1 MGRLR
6 IALPLKQNLRD
17 YKDIMKTLDIVLASA
32 SPRRK
37 EILETL
43 GVPFRII
50 VSDAEEN
57 VSPALAPDEFV
68 MKTAMEKC
76 EAVKLSLITD
86 GTLSENTLI
95 IACDTVVV
103 YEGFIIGKPKDEA
116 HAILTLGM
124 LSDSW
129 HAVFS
134 GLAVY
139 YRGRTALRAA
149 RTDVKFR
156 EVSEAEIHA
165 YVESGEPMG
174 KAGSYAIQMKGAAF
188 VERIEGE
195 FNNVV
200 GLPVATLLSLLR
212 EEFGITL
219 LDVAK
224 Y

>member
-1 MGRLR
+1 
-6 IALPLKQNLRD
+6 
-17 YKDIMKTLDIVLASA
+17 MKKLDIVLASA

-43 GVPFRII
+43 GIPFRIV

-57 VSPALAPDEFV
+57 ASPELAPEEFV
-68 MKTAMEKC
+68 MQTAHEKC
-76 EAVKLSLITD
+76 KNVVDKLLAD
-86 GTLSENTLI
+86 GTLTRDTLV

-103 YEGFIIGKPKDEA
+103 YSGFIIGKPKDEA

-129 HAVFS
+129 HSVFS
-134 GLAVY
+134 GLAIY
-139 YRGRTALRAA
+139 YKGRVACRAA

-156 EVSEAEIHA
+156 DISEREIKA
-165 YVESGEPMG
+165 YVDSGEPMG
-174 KAGSYAIQMKGAAF
+174 KAGSYAIQMKGGAF
-188 VERIEGE
+188 AERIEGE

-200 GLPVATLLSLLR
+200 GLPVAEMLSRLR
-212 EEFGITL
+212 EEFGLEL
-219 LDVAK
+219 LDVAM

>member
-1 MGRLR
+1 MRKPE
-6 IALPLKQNLRD
+6 I
-17 YKDIMKTLDIVLASA
+17 ILASA

-43 GVPFRII
+43 GIDFRIV

-57 VSPALAPDEFV
+57 ASPELAPDRFV
-68 MKTAMEKC
+68 METATQKC
-76 EAVKLSLITD
+76 ENVKNMLIAE
-86 GTLSENTLI
+86 GALHENTLI

-103 YEGFIIGKPKDEA
+103 YNGFIIGKPKDEA

-129 HAVFS
+129 HSVYS

-139 YRGRTALRAA
+139 YKGQVVCRAA

-156 EVSEAEIHA
+156 ELSEREIHA

-174 KAGSYAIQMKGAAF
+174 KAGSYAIQMKGSAF
-188 VERIEGE
+188 VDRIEGE

-212 EEFGITL
+212 EEFHIEL
-219 LDVAK
+219 LDIAT

>member
-1 MGRLR
+1 
-6 IALPLKQNLRD
+6 
-17 YKDIMKTLDIVLASA
+17 MKKLDIVLASA

-43 GVPFRII
+43 GVPFRIV

-57 VSPALAPDEFV
+57 ASPELAPHDYV
-68 MKTAMEKC
+68 METAKEKC
-76 EAVKLSLITD
+76 EDVLKKLRENDSLY
-86 GTLSENTLI
+86 ENTLV

-103 YEGFIIGKPKDEA
+103 YSGFIIGKPQDEA

-129 HAVFS
+129 HSVYS
-134 GLAVY
+134 GLSIY
-139 YRGRTALRAA
+139 YKGRVCCRAA

-156 EVSEAEIHA
+156 DISEAEIKA
-165 YVESGEPMG
+165 YVDTGEPMG
-174 KAGSYAIQMKGAAF
+174 KAGSYAIQIKGGAF

-200 GLPVATLLSLLR
+200 GLPVAELLSLLR
-212 EEFGITL
+212 EEFALSL
-219 LDVAK
+219 LDVALYEAK
-224 Y
+224 GDGRC

>member
-1 MGRLR
+1 
-6 IALPLKQNLRD
+6 
-17 YKDIMKTLDIVLASA
+17 MKKLDIVLASA

-43 GVPFRII
+43 GVPFRIV

-57 VSPALAPDEFV
+57 ASLSLAPNDYVVE
-68 MKTAMEKC
+68 TAREKC
-76 EAVKLSLITD
+76 EDVLKKLRESD
-86 GTLSENTLI
+86 SLSENTLV

-103 YEGFIIGKPKDEA
+103 YGGFIIGKPQDEA

-129 HAVFS
+129 HSVYS

-139 YRGRTALRAA
+139 YKGRICCRAA

-156 EVSEAEIHA
+156 DVSEAEIKA
-165 YVESGEPMG
+165 YVDSGEPMG
-174 KAGSYAIQMKGAAF
+174 KAGSYAIQMKGGAF

-200 GLPVATLLSLLR
+200 GLPVAELLSLLR
-212 EEFGITL
+212 EEFWLSL
-219 LDVAK
+219 LDVAFYDVK
-224 Y
+224 GVSGC

>member
-1 MGRLR
+1 
-6 IALPLKQNLRD
+6 
-17 YKDIMKTLDIVLASA
+17 MKKLDIVLASA

-43 GVPFRII
+43 GAAFRIV
-50 VSDAEEN
+50 VSDAEEQT
-57 VSPALAPDEFV
+57 SLELEPDRFV
-68 MKTAMEKC
+68 METAMEKC
-76 EAVKLSLITD
+76 RNVKAMLSAN
-86 GTLSENTLI
+86 GTFADNTLI
-95 IACDTVVV
+95 LACDTVVV
-103 YEGFIIGKPKDEA
+103 FQNFIIGKPKDEA

-129 HAVFS
+129 HSVYS

-139 YRGRTALRAA
+139 YKGRMAFRAA
-149 RTDVKFR
+149 KTDVKFR
-156 EVSEAEIHA
+156 ELSEREIHA

-200 GLPVATLLSLLR
+200 GLPVAALLSLLR
-212 EEFGITL
+212 EEFGIEL
-219 LDVAK
+219 LDIAC